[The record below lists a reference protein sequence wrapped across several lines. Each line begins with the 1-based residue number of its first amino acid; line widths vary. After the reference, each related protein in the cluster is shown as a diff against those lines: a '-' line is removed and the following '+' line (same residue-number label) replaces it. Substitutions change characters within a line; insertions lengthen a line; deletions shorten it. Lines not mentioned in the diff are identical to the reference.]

1 MLEQMARVF
10 GKSADAALR
19 YQFQTNMMKQR
30 LLDREERE
38 RLIEE
43 VCAEV
48 LSRISIQIKAE
59 AIDQLRD
66 MLNGLGR

>member
-1 MLEQMARVF
+1 VLEQMARVF
-10 GKSADAALR
+10 GNSADAALR